1 MLTRHATHRMQQR
14 AVPEM
19 IVEILERYGS
29 AMHHEGA
36 EVLFIDKSARKRIA
50 AAFGGQRSARMLE
63 PWFNTYAC
71 ISDGH
76 VVTVRRRKTRLKRNH
91 RRHHI
96 H

>member
-50 AAFGGQRSARMLE
+50 AAFGGQRGLGCWSPGSAPTPASRTAMWSRWGGGR
-63 PWFNTYAC
+63 P
-71 ISDGH
+71 G
-76 VVTVRRRKTRLKRNH
+76 
-91 RRHHI
+91 
-96 H
+96 